1 MWIYYEMSVKSSLE
15 SMLLFIYA
23 RLKIKPFVFVF
34 VDVKFG
40 YAHKTGEWW
49 DSEMLHTFV
58 KRVFYLKPPSHTSHI
73 HVVILETKI
82 KKYAKISAWWIS
94 NVKKPSSI
102 SLPLVSNAVM
112 ACNFS
117 IKSRTECNVLTNWTT
132 VLGGMCLVLIPL
144 DMESLSIIRQLR
156 IWPLIWPS
164 VGWWY
169 FFYERISSKKGKK
182 IPPTSN
188 FI

>member
-1 MWIYYEMSVKSSLE
+1 
-15 SMLLFIYA
+15 
-23 RLKIKPFVFVF
+23 
-34 VDVKFG
+34 
-40 YAHKTGEWW
+40 
-49 DSEMLHTFV
+49 
-58 KRVFYLKPPSHTSHI
+58 
-73 HVVILETKI
+73 
-82 KKYAKISAWWIS
+82 
-94 NVKKPSSI
+94 
-102 SLPLVSNAVM
+102 
-112 ACNFS
+112 
-117 IKSRTECNVLTNWTT
+117 LTNWTT

-164 VGWWY
+164 VGWWF